1 MDGIE
6 HEHEDELIVIRLNIQ
21 EPVGKAVADRFDFRY
36 TPTFVFIDAAGNELW
51 RQVGAIDP
59 QNVERSLEAQ

>member
-6 HEHEDELIVIRLNIQ
+6 REHEDELIVIHLNIQ
-21 EPVGKAVADRFDFRY
+21 EPVGKAVGERFDFRY
-36 TPTFVFIDAAGNELW
+36 TPTFVFLDAAGNELW

-59 QNVERSLEAQ
+59 QDIERSLENQ

>member
-6 HEHEDELIVIRLNIQ
+6 SEHDDELIVIRLNIQ
-21 EPVGKAVADRFDFRY
+21 EPVGKAVAERFDFRY
-36 TPTFVFIDAAGNELW
+36 TPTFVFIDAEGAELW

-59 QNVERSLEAQ
+59 QEVKRSLESQ

>member
-6 HEHEDELIVIRLNIQ
+6 SEHEDELIVIRLNIQ
-21 EPVGKAVADRFDFRY
+21 EPVGKAVAERFDFRY

-59 QNVERSLEAQ
+59 QAVNRSLEGQ